1 MTLLDSDRIRDEQQ
15 LAARVAAVRRP
26 APKAATIASVVT
38 LAVLLVLGVLSIGG
52 LGFSFPVIIDS
63 LDNIPQFVARTVPF
77 AWPGWRF
84 DRESEQLLFEGWAPI
99 AEFGGAILMT
109 LGIVICGTFL
119 AFLVSIPVAYGAARN
134 TTPHPAV
141 LVVCRSIGILARSIP
156 AVAFAS
162 IFVFLFALGPLP
174 GILAFF
180 LHSIGMISKMMA
192 DAIEQIDEGPR
203 LAIRSTGGSKAQEF
217 WSGVVPQALPAWI
230 AVGLHRADINLR
242 ETVILGYVGVAG
254 LGLELANAIHALNYR
269 RAFPIA
275 LAIIVLCIL
284 FEVVSSSV
292 RSRLLGVQPIGN
304 GIGDII
310 VRNAARRSRRIAA
323 AIEKPGAT
331 NDRALAIQ
339 AAMKRPWSGERFAST
354 AAIWIAVAVIALS
367 FVASQARWS
376 DLFTVWGNLPILLNK
391 ENLWPPTFGI
401 YTPEQVF
408 EAVLVTFQVAFA
420 ATLMAAIL
428 SIVIGSLA
436 ARNVAPNKYV
446 RNGFRG
452 LLLVTRGIP
461 ELILAILF
469 VIVTGLGAQAGT
481 LALAIGGL
489 GLLGKLIAD
498 SLEEVPHGPERAIAA
513 LGGTRPQIFFAST
526 LPMSIPAFVGHLLY
540 LLEQNVRAATLLG
553 IVGGGGI
560 GLYLYDSLRVSKYDQ
575 AAAFII
581 LITLL
586 VIVIEGIA
594 IGIRRA
600 LK

>member
-1 MTLLDSDRIRDEQQ
+1 MTDVLEREEA
-15 LAARVAAVRRP
+15 LATRLAGVRRP
-26 APKAATIASVVT
+26 PPRPATVASVVT
-38 LAVLLVLGVLSIGG
+38 LLVLLVVGVLSFAG
-52 LGFSFPVIIDS
+52 LGFSLSSILDS
-63 LDNIPQFVARTVPF
+63 LDNIPQFIQRTVPF
-77 AWPGWRF
+77 AWPGWRWE
-84 DRESEQLLFEGWAPI
+84 RQTESLVWEGWAPI
-99 AEFGGAILMT
+99 GEFWGAIAMT
-109 LGIVICGTFL
+109 LGIVISGTFL
-119 AFLVSIPVAYGAARN
+119 AALVSIPVAYGAARN
-134 TTPHPAV
+134 TTPHP
-141 LVVCRSIGILARSIP
+141 VVMAACRAIGIVARAIP

-192 DAIEQIDEGPR
+192 DAIEQVDEGPR

-217 WSGVVPQALPAWI
+217 WSGIVPQVVPAWI
-230 AVGLHRADINLR
+230 AVALHRADINLR

-275 LAIIVLCIL
+275 LTIIVLCIL
-284 FEVVSSSV
+284 FEIVSSTV
-292 RSRLLGVQPIGN
+292 RSRLLGVQPTGR
-304 GIGDII
+304 GVGDAI
-310 VRNAARRSRRIAA
+310 VRAAARRSPTIAR
-323 AIEKPGAT
+323 AIEKPGSTA
-331 NDRALAIQ
+331 DRAAAIQ
-339 AAMKRPWSGERFAST
+339 AALKRPWTGERIASRV
-354 AAIWIAVAVIALS
+354 AIWITIAVLAGS

-376 DLFTVWGNLPILLNK
+376 DLITFWPNLPRLLSK
-391 ENLWPPTFGI
+391 DNLWPPTLGV

-408 EAVLVTFQVAFA
+408 DAILITFQVAFA
-420 ATLMAAIL
+420 ATLMAAVL
-428 SIVIGSLA
+428 SLVVGSLA
-436 ARNVAPNKYV
+436 ARNVAPTRFV

-452 LLLVTRGIP
+452 LLLLIRGIP
-461 ELILAILF
+461 ELILAILI

-481 LALAIGGL
+481 LALGIGGV

-498 SLEEVPHGPERAIAA
+498 SLEEVPHGPERAMTA
-513 LGGTRPQIFFAST
+513 LGATRPQVYFAST
-526 LPMSIPAFVGHLLY
+526 LPMSVPAFVGHLLY

-575 AAAFII
+575 ASMFII

-594 IGIRRA
+594 ILIRRA

>member
-1 MTLLDSDRIRDEQQ
+1 MTVTELRPGLAERI
-15 LAARVAAVRRP
+15 AAVRRP
-26 APKAATIASVVT
+26 RPRPATVASVLT
-38 LAVLLVLGVLSIGG
+38 LLALLVLGVLSIAG
-52 LGFSFPVIIDS
+52 LGFSPAAIIAS

-77 AWPGWRF
+77 AWPGWRW
-84 DRESEQLLFEGWAPI
+84 DRASESLVWEGWAPVGDFAAAI
-99 AEFGGAILMT
+99 AMT
-109 LGIVICGTFL
+109 LGIVIAGTFL

-134 TTPHPAV
+134 TSPHPTV
-141 LVVCRSIGILARSIP
+141 LVICRTIGIVSRAVP

-192 DAIEQIDEGPR
+192 DAIEQVDEGPR
-203 LAIRSTGGSKAQEF
+203 LAIRSTGGSTSQQF
-217 WSGVVPQALPAWI
+217 WSGIVPQALPAWI

-254 LGLELANAIHALNYR
+254 LGLELSNAIHALNYR

-275 LAIIVLCIL
+275 ITIIILCIM
-284 FEVVSSSV
+284 FEVVSSTV
-292 RSRLLGVQPIGN
+292 RSRLLGVRPVGN
-304 GIGDII
+304 GLGDTI
-310 VRNAARRSRRIAA
+310 VRAAARRSSRVAA

-331 NDRALAIQ
+331 DERALAIQ
-339 AAMKRPWSGERFAST
+339 AAMRRPWTGERIAST

-367 FVASQARWS
+367 FVASQARWG
-376 DLFTVWGNLPILLNK
+376 DLFTFWGNLPVLLAK
-391 ENLWPPTFGI
+391 DNLWPPTFGI
-401 YTPEQVF
+401 YTFEQVMK
-408 EAVLVTFQVAFA
+408 AILVTFQVAFA
-420 ATLMAAIL
+420 ATLMAAVL
-428 SIVIGSLA
+428 SAIVGSLA
-436 ARNVAPNKYV
+436 ARNVAPTRGV
-446 RNGFRG
+446 RNAFRG
-452 LLLVTRGIP
+452 LLLLVRGVP
-461 ELILAILF
+461 ELIIAILF

-481 LALAIGGL
+481 LALAIGGV

-498 SLEEVPHGPERAIAA
+498 SLEEVPHGPERAVSAV
-513 LGGTRPQIFFAST
+513 GGTRTQVYFAST
-526 LPMSIPAFVGHLLY
+526 VPMSIPAFVAHLLY

-575 AAAFII
+575 AAMFII

-594 IGIRRA
+594 ILIRRA

>member
-1 MTLLDSDRIRDEQQ
+1 MTLLEDRAAQ
-15 LAARVAAVRRP
+15 LAVEARLAGVTRP
-26 APKAATIASVVT
+26 APKAATVVSAIT
-38 LAVLLVLGVLSIGG
+38 LLALLVLGVVSFAG
-52 LGFSFPVIIDS
+52 LGFSVPSIIDS
-63 LDNIPQFVARTVPF
+63 LGNIPQFIQRTVPF
-77 AWPGWRF
+77 AWPGWHW
-84 DRESEQLLFEGWAPI
+84 DRASETLVSDGWAPVGEFVSAI
-99 AEFGGAILMT
+99 AMT
-109 LGIVICGTFL
+109 LGIVISGTFL

-134 TTPHPAV
+134 TTPNGTVMAI
-141 LVVCRSIGILARSIP
+141 CRAIGIVARAIP

-174 GILAFF
+174 GVLAFF
-180 LHSIGMISKMMA
+180 FHSIGMISKMMA

-254 LGLELANAIHALNYR
+254 LGLELSNSIHALNYR

-275 LAIIVLCIL
+275 ITIILLCIL
-284 FEVVSSSV
+284 FEVVSSIV
-292 RSRLLGVQPIGN
+292 RSRLLGVRPTGK
-304 GIGDII
+304 GVGDAL
-310 VRNAARRSRRIAA
+310 VRAAARRSPRFQA
-323 AIEKPGAT
+323 AIEKPGD
-331 NDRALAIQ
+331 DR
-339 AAMKRPWSGERFAST
+339 T
-354 AAIWIAVAVIALS
+354 AAIEAALVRPWTGERLASRIAIWLAVLVLALS
-367 FVASQARWS
+367 FVAAQAKWT
-376 DLFTVWGNLPILLNK
+376 DLFTFWGNLPILLDK
-391 ENLWPPTFGI
+391 DNLFPPTFGI
-401 YTPEQVF
+401 YRPDQVF
-408 EAVLVTFQVAFA
+408 DAILVTFKVAFA
-420 ATLMAAIL
+420 ATLMSAVL
-428 SIVIGSLA
+428 SIIVGSFA
-436 ARNVAPNKYV
+436 ARNVAPNRYV

-452 LLLVTRGIP
+452 LLLVIRGIP

-481 LALAIGGL
+481 LALAIGGV

-498 SLEEVPHGPERAIAA
+498 SLEEVPGGPERAITA
-513 LGGTRPQIFFAST
+513 LGGTRSQRFFAST

-575 AAAFII
+575 VTAFLLLII
-581 LITLL
+581 AL
-586 VIVIEGIA
+586 VLVIEGIA
-594 IGIRRA
+594 VFIRRA

>member
-1 MTLLDSDRIRDEQQ
+1 MTGLLDRDRAV
-15 LAARVAAVRRP
+15 AARVAGVRRP
-26 APKAATIASVVT
+26 PPRAATVASAVT
-38 LAVLLVLGVLSIGG
+38 LAAIAVLGLLSIGG
-52 LGFSFPVIIDS
+52 LGFSIPRIVAS
-63 LDNIPQFVARTVPF
+63 LDNVPQFVARTVPF
-77 AWPGWRF
+77 AWPGWSY
-84 DRESEQLLFEGWAPI
+84 DRDAATLVWEGWAPVF
-99 AEFGGAILMT
+99 EFGGAILMT

-134 TTPHPAV
+134 TTPHPIV
-141 LVVCRSIGILARSIP
+141 LVVCRAIGVFARAIP

-162 IFVFLFALGPLP
+162 IFVFVFALGPLP
-174 GILAFF
+174 GIMAFF

-242 ETVILGYVGVAG
+242 ETVILGYVGVSG
-254 LGLELANAIHALNYR
+254 LGLELANAIHVLNYR

-275 LAIIVLCIL
+275 ITIIALCIV
-284 FEVVSSSV
+284 FEIVSSVV
-292 RSRLLGVQPIGN
+292 RSRLLGVRPVGN
-304 GIGDII
+304 GIGDSI
-310 VRNAARRSRRIAA
+310 VRSAARRSPAIAA
-323 AIEKPGAT
+323 AIQKPGAPA
-331 NDRALAIQ
+331 DRAVAIQ
-339 AAMKRPWSGERFAST
+339 NAMRRPWTGERIASRV
-354 AAIWIAVAVIALS
+354 AIWIAVAVLVGS
-367 FVASQARWS
+367 FVASQARWT
-376 DLFTVWGNLPILLNK
+376 DLFTFWGNLSILLGK
-391 ENLWPPTFGI
+391 ENLWPPTFGV
-401 YTPEQVF
+401 YDADQVIG
-408 EAVLVTFQVAFA
+408 AILVTFQVAFA
-420 ATLMAAIL
+420 ATFLAAVL

-436 ARNVAPNKYV
+436 ARNVAPNRYL

-452 LLLVTRGIP
+452 LLLGIRGIP

-481 LALAIGGL
+481 LALAIGGV

-498 SLEEVPHGPERAIAA
+498 SLEEVPNGPEQAITAV
-513 LGGTRPQIFFAST
+513 GGTRPQIYFAAT
-526 LPMSIPAFVGHLLY
+526 LPLSIPAFVSHLLY

-575 AAAFII
+575 VSMFII
-581 LITLL
+581 LITVM
-586 VIVIEGIA
+586 VIAIEGVA
-594 IGIRRA
+594 VLIRRA

>member
-1 MTLLDSDRIRDEQQ
+1 MTLLEERPVEDR
-15 LAARVAAVRRP
+15 LASVKRP
-26 APKAATIASVVT
+26 APKAATIVSVVT
-38 LAVLLVLGVLSIGG
+38 LLALLVLGILSFLG
-52 LGFSFPVIIDS
+52 LGFSLPRIIDS
-63 LDNIPQFVARTVPF
+63 LDNIPQFVQRTVPF
-77 AWPGWRF
+77 AWPGWHW
-84 DRESEQLLFEGWAPI
+84 DRSSETLVSDGWAPVG
-99 AEFGGAILMT
+99 EFIGAIGMT
-109 LGIVICGTFL
+109 LGIVIAGTFL

-134 TTPHPAV
+134 TTPTGTV
-141 LVVCRSIGILARSIP
+141 MVICRSIGILARAIP

-174 GILAFF
+174 GVLAFF

-254 LGLELANAIHALNYR
+254 LGLELSNSIHALNYR

-275 LAIIVLCIL
+275 ITIIVLCIL
-284 FEVVSSSV
+284 FEVVSSVV
-292 RSRLLGVQPIGN
+292 RSRLLGVGPAGN
-304 GIGDII
+304 GIGDTL
-310 VRNAARRSRRIAA
+310 VRAA
-323 AIEKPGAT
+323 AKRSPRFAASIEKPGET
-331 NDRALAIQ
+331 TDRTAAIH
-339 AAMKRPWSGERFAST
+339 AAMTRPWTGERVASRL
-354 AAIWIAVAVIALS
+354 AIWIAVLVVVGS
-367 FVASQARWS
+367 FVAAQARWS
-376 DLFTVWGNLPILLNK
+376 DLFTFWANLPILLDK
-391 ENLWPPTFGI
+391 DNLWPPTFGI
-401 YTPEQVF
+401 YRPDQVF
-408 EAVLVTFQVAFA
+408 EAVLITFQVAFA
-420 ATLMAAIL
+420 ATLMSAVL
-428 SIVIGSLA
+428 SIVVGSFA
-436 ARNVAPNKYV
+436 ARNVAPNRYV

-452 LLLVTRGIP
+452 LLLVVRGIP
-461 ELILAILF
+461 ELIIAILF

-481 LALAIGGL
+481 LALAIGGV

-498 SLEEVPHGPERAIAA
+498 SLEEVPNGPERAISAV
-513 LGGTRPQIFFAST
+513 GGSRTQVYFAST

-575 AAAFII
+575 VAAFLI
-581 LITLL
+581 LIVVL
-586 VIVIEGIA
+586 VLIIEGIA
-594 IGIRRA
+594 VFIRKA

>member
-1 MTLLDSDRIRDEQQ
+1 M
-15 LAARVAAVRRP
+15 
-26 APKAATIASVVT
+26 
-38 LAVLLVLGVLSIGG
+38 
-52 LGFSFPVIIDS
+52 GFSLPAIVDS
-63 LDNIPQFVARTVPF
+63 LGNIPQFVERTVPF
-77 AWPGWRF
+77 AWPGWRW
-84 DRESEQLLFEGWAPI
+84 DRASEALVWEGWAPVG
-99 AEFGGAILMT
+99 EFWGAIAMT
-109 LGIVICGTFL
+109 LGIVISGTFL

-134 TTPHPAV
+134 TSPHPTVMVA
-141 LVVCRSIGILARSIP
+141 CRAIGILSRSIP

-203 LAIRSTGGSKAQEF
+203 VAIRSTGGSKAQQF
-217 WSGVVPQALPAWI
+217 WSGIVPQALPAWI

-254 LGLELANAIHALNYR
+254 LGLELANSIHALNYR

-275 LAIIVLCIL
+275 LTIIVLCVI
-284 FEVVSSSV
+284 FEVVSSIV
-292 RSRLLGVQPIGN
+292 RSRLLGVRPTGK
-304 GIGDII
+304 GPGDAL
-310 VRNAARRSRRIAA
+310 VRGLARRSPRFAA
-323 AIEKPGAT
+323 AIEKPGVASV
-331 NDRALAIQ
+331 DRTAAIQ
-339 AAMKRPWSGERFAST
+339 AAMNRPWTGERIASR
-354 AAIWIAVAVIALS
+354 VAVWLAVVVLAGS
-367 FVASQARWS
+367 FVAAQADWS
-376 DLFTVWGNLPILLNK
+376 DLFTFWGNLPILLDK

-401 YTPEQVF
+401 YTPEQVIG
-408 EAVLVTFQVAFA
+408 AVLTTFQVAFA
-420 ATLMAAIL
+420 ATLLAAVL
-428 SIVIGSLA
+428 SMVVGSFA
-436 ARNVAPNKYV
+436 ARNVAPNRYV
-446 RNGFRG
+446 RGGFRG
-452 LLLVTRGIP
+452 LLLIIRGIP

-481 LALAIGGL
+481 LALAIGGV

-498 SLEEVPHGPERAIAA
+498 SLEEVPNGPERAVAA
-513 LGGTRPQIFFAST
+513 IGATRSQVYFAST
-526 LPMSIPAFVGHLLY
+526 VPMSVPAFVAHLLY

-575 AAAFII
+575 AAMFII

-586 VIVIEGIA
+586 VMVIEGIA
-594 IGIRRA
+594 ILIRRA

>member
-1 MTLLDSDRIRDEQQ
+1 MTLLDERAIAD
-15 LAARVAAVRRP
+15 RVAAVRRP
-26 APKAATIASVVT
+26 APRTATVVSVIVLAALGI
-38 LAVLLVLGVLSIGG
+38 LGVLSING
-52 LGFSFPVIIDS
+52 LGFSLNAIIAS
-63 LDNIPQFVARTVPF
+63 LDNIPQFIARTVPW

-84 DRESEQLLFEGWAPI
+84 DRATESLVWEGWTPVWEFFSAI
-99 AEFGGAILMT
+99 AMT
-109 LGIVICGTFL
+109 LGIVISGTFL
-119 AFLVSIPVAYGAARN
+119 AFVVSIPVAYGAARN
-134 TTPHPAV
+134 TTPNGTVMAI
-141 LVVCRSIGILARSIP
+141 CRTIGIVSRAIP

-203 LAIRSTGGSKAQEF
+203 LAIRSTGGSKSQEF

-254 LGLELANAIHALNYR
+254 LGLELSNSIHALNYR

-275 LAIIVLCIL
+275 LTIILLCIV
-284 FEVVSSSV
+284 FEIVSSVV
-292 RSRLLGVQPIGN
+292 RSRLLGVQPAGK
-304 GIGDII
+304 GIGDTL
-310 VRNAARRSRRIAA
+310 VRAAARRSSRVAA
-323 AIEKPGAT
+323 AIEKPGST
-331 NDRALAIQ
+331 PDRAAAIQ
-339 AAMKRPWSGERFAST
+339 AAMTRPWTGERLASR
-354 AAIWIAVAVIALS
+354 AAIWIAVLVIAGS
-367 FVASQARWS
+367 FVAAQADWA
-376 DLFTVWGNLPILLNK
+376 DLFTFWGNLPILLEK
-391 ENLWPPTFGI
+391 DNLWPPTFGI
-401 YTPEQVF
+401 YRPDQVF
-408 EAVLVTFQVAFA
+408 QAVVVTFQVAFA

-428 SIVIGSLA
+428 SIVVGSFA
-436 ARNVAPNKYV
+436 ARNVAPNRYV

-452 LLLVTRGIP
+452 LLLVVRGIP
-461 ELILAILF
+461 ELIIAILF

-481 LALAIGGL
+481 LALAIGGM

-498 SLEEVPHGPERAIAA
+498 SLEEVPHGPERAISA
-513 LGGTRPQIFFAST
+513 LGGTRTQIYFAST

-575 AAAFII
+575 VTAFLLLII
-581 LITLL
+581 AL
-586 VIVIEGIA
+586 VLVIEGLA
-594 IGIRRA
+594 VFIRKA

>member
-1 MTLLDSDRIRDEQQ
+1 MSLLEREPQLLQERI
-15 LAARVAAVRRP
+15 AAVKRP
-26 APKAATIASVVT
+26 APRASTIASVAT
-38 LAVLLVLGVLSIGG
+38 LLALVVLGVLSIWG
-52 LGFSFPVIIDS
+52 LGISLPRILAS
-63 LDNIPQFVARTVPF
+63 LDNLPQFIERTVPF

-84 DRESEQLLFEGWAPI
+84 DRESESLIWEGWEPVQ
-99 AEFGGAILMT
+99 EFVGAILMT
-109 LGIVICGTFL
+109 LGIVIVGTFL

-141 LVVCRSIGILARSIP
+141 LVLCRGIGIVSRAIP

-254 LGLELANAIHALNYR
+254 LGLELSNSLHALNYR

-275 LAIIVLCIL
+275 ITIILLCIV
-284 FEVVSSSV
+284 FEIVSSVV
-292 RSRLLGVQPIGN
+292 RSRLLGVAPIGS
-304 GIGDII
+304 GIGDTI
-310 VRNAARRSRRIAA
+310 VRAAARRSPTVAA
-323 AIEKPGAT
+323 AIAKPGGSD
-331 NDRALAIQ
+331 DRALAIQ
-339 AAMKRPWSGERFAST
+339 AAMRRPWTGERVATTF
-354 AAIWIAVAVIALS
+354 AIWLAVAVIALS

-376 DLFTVWGNLPILLNK
+376 DLFTFWGNLPALAAK

-401 YTPEQVF
+401 YRPDQVL

-420 ATLMAAIL
+420 ATLMAAVL
-428 SIVIGSLA
+428 SVIVGSLA
-436 ARNVAPNKYV
+436 ARNVAPNRYV

-452 LLLVTRGIP
+452 LLLAIRGIP
-461 ELILAILF
+461 ELIIAILF

-481 LALAIGGL
+481 LALAIGGV

-498 SLEEVPHGPERAIAA
+498 SLEEVPHGPERSITAV
-513 LGGTRPQIFFAST
+513 GGTRTQVYFAST

-553 IVGGGGI
+553 IVGGGGV

-575 AAAFII
+575 AAMFII

-586 VIVIEGIA
+586 VIVIEAIA

-600 LK
+600 LR